1 MAENISFLRG
11 ASPWILKDFRSPR
24 RFHPLYQDFWNRKGL
39 VSETGTKKL
48 AFFVLRDWY
57 AQMEVNWREIFAD

>member
-1 MAENISFLRG
+1 MAENIPFLRG

-24 RFHPLYQDFWNRKGL
+24 RFHPRYQNFWNRKG
-39 VSETGTKKL
+39 VVGESGEKKA

-57 AQMEVNWREIFAD
+57 ARLATDWREVLDE